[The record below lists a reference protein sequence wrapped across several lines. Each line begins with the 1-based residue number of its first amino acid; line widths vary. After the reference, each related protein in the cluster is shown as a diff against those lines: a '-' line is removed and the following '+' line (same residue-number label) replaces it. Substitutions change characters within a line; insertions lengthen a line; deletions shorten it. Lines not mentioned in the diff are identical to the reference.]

1 MTKSSCILL
10 AIVDIIAVKAKP
22 ARVGLWFYQLVGCLE
37 NGLTYELHTMMM
49 RVDKS
54 RNETAVVDEV
64 MRRWKN
70 VIDGFH
76 SPCLLIFDKYYFSR
90 GSLEVLLD
98 AEQSTSTMFIGST
111 RKSSM
116 AKVCDSLKGKVN
128 KPGQWEG
135 LYHADSN
142 LVLIEYYDFDP
153 NITKKTV
160 LSNAFVNSEKKPP
173 AATVPVFDEYKAAF
187 AFLSC
192 STRISMSTAGRTSKE
207 VT

>member
-1 MTKSSCILL
+1 M
-10 AIVDIIAVKAKP
+10 
-22 ARVGLWFYQLVGCLE
+22 
-37 NGLTYELHTMMM
+37 
-49 RVDKS
+49 
-54 RNETAVVDEV
+54 
-64 MRRWKN
+64 
-70 VIDGFH
+70 
-76 SPCLLIFDKYYFSR
+76 
-90 GSLEVLLD
+90 
-98 AEQSTSTMFIGST
+98 
-111 RKSSM
+111 
-116 AKVCDSLKGKVN
+116 CDSLKGKVN
-128 KPGQWEG
+128 KPGQCEG